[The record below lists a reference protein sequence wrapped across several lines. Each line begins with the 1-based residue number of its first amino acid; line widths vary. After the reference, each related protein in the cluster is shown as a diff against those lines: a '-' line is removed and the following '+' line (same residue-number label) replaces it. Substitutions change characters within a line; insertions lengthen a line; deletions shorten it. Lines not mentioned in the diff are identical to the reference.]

1 MPTRRLTSNL
11 CVWYPK
17 RLSRITSFHH
27 MKDIIM
33 RTKRGKRTDKRETFK
48 LEGIKILV
56 LDEFDKSLE
65 LGFQEEM
72 DFIISHLKWFTNKVL
87 TKNL

>member
-27 MKDIIM
+27 IKDIII

-48 LEGIKILV
+48 LIHKTVFPIVENRIKETSKGQKEVWTAINGEV
-56 LDEFDKSLE
+56 NIK
-65 LGFQEEM
+65 GF
-72 DFIISHLKWFTNKVL
+72 
-87 TKNL
+87 